1 MSYTF
6 FAKFT
11 ILIIEPDG
19 QKEVNMKKIFMT
31 IKGMISKSKE
41 PSEYIKFY
49 NAHMGDVDLEH

>member
-1 MSYTF
+1 
-6 FAKFT
+6 
-11 ILIIEPDG
+11 
-19 QKEVNMKKIFMT
+19 MKKIFMT